1 MRLLIAA
8 AGLMFVIA
16 CRPAPAPLAHTQ
28 ESAEAVAT
36 ALIAAM
42 VSGDVQA
49 LEQLALSET
58 EFRQR
63 IWPELPASRP
73 ERNLPFSYVWGD
85 LHQKS
90 NQSLQQLLAKHK
102 GHKYTLDS
110 VRFGD
115 VTEYPTFK
123 VHRDSVFIVRG
134 ADEPEI
140 RLCGSMIE
148 ADGRWKVFSFV
159 ADE

>member
-1 MRLLIAA
+1 MRLLTAA
-8 AGLMFVIA
+8 AALALVMS
-16 CRPAPAPLAHTQ
+16 CRPAPATLEHTR

-36 ALIAAM
+36 ALMEALAA
-42 VSGDVQA
+42 GEA
-49 LEQLALSET
+49 GNLEQLALSEA
-58 EFRQR
+58 EFRRR

-85 LHQKS
+85 LRQKS
-90 NQSLQQLLAKHK
+90 TQSLQQLLVKHK
-102 GHKYTLDS
+102 GHRYTLEG

-115 VTEYPTFK
+115 TTEYPTFK

-148 ADGRWKVFSFV
+148 ADGRWKVFSFI

>member
-1 MRLLIAA
+1 MRLLTAA
-8 AGLMFVIA
+8 AALALVMA
-16 CRPAPAPLAHTQ
+16 CRPAPAPLEHTR
-28 ESAEAVAT
+28 ESAAAVAT
-36 ALIAAM
+36 ALIEALT
-42 VSGDVQA
+42 SGDA
-49 LEQLALSET
+49 RTLGQLALSEA
-58 EFRQR
+58 EFLQR
-63 IWPELPASRP
+63 VWPELPASRP

-90 NQSLQQLLAKHK
+90 NQSLQQLLAKHR

-110 VRFGD
+110 VRFGE

-123 VHRDSVFIVRG
+123 VHRDSVFVVRG

-159 ADE
+159 VDE

>member
-8 AGLMFVIA
+8 AGLVFVIS
-16 CRPAPAPLAHTQ
+16 CRPTPAPLAHTQ
-28 ESAEAVAT
+28 ESAEVVAT
-36 ALIAAM
+36 ALMAAM
-42 VSGDVQA
+42 ASGDVQA

-110 VRFGD
+110 VRFGE

-134 ADEPEI
+134 PDEPEI

-159 ADE
+159 IDE

>member
-1 MRLLIAA
+1 MA
-8 AGLMFVIA
+8 
-16 CRPAPAPLAHTQ
+16 
-28 ESAEAVAT
+28 
-36 ALIAAM
+36 
-42 VSGDVQA
+42 SGDVQA

-90 NQSLQQLLAKHK
+90 TQSLQQLLAKHK
-102 GHKYTLDS
+102 GHEYTLDS
-110 VRFGD
+110 VRFGE

-123 VHRDSVFIVRG
+123 VHRDSVFVVRG
-134 ADEPEI
+134 AAEPEI